1 MAFWLNNPLAAG
13 FATSVVGSLIAMLIS
28 GGFLLLWQ
36 RYRESRREGRVCK
49 RVSKSKMYRTLAI
62 IGVVAALPAYYL
74 GIWLASGVSSEGGG
88 ELLEVGVV
96 LRDCKNCPTMIV
108 VPSGSFS
115 MGSHIGEA
123 GRYNNEGPIH
133 PVTLSEAFG
142 IGVYEVT
149 RGQFRHFVE
158 DSQHDAGQ
166 ACWTYERRVWRERD
180 GRNWR
185 FPGISTNRPTSRSLR
200 KLE

>member
-1 MAFWLNNPLAAG
+1 MAFWLNNPWAVG
-13 FATSVVGSLIAMLIS
+13 VVTSVIGSLIAMLIPW
-28 GGFLLLWQ
+28 GFHFLLQL
-36 RYRESRREGRVCK
+36 YREFRQEGRVCK
-49 RVSKSKMYRTLAI
+49 RASKSKMYWTLAI
-62 IGVVAALPAYYL
+62 IAGVVAIFPTYYL
-74 GIWLASGVSSEGGG
+74 GFWLASNVSSMGDG

-96 LRDCKNCPTMIV
+96 LRDCENCPTMIV

-133 PVTLSEAFG
+133 PVTLSETFG

-166 ACWTYERRVWRERD
+166 ACWTYERRVWRNAKNAIGGSQD
-180 GRNWR
+180 IHK
-185 FPGISTNRPTSRSLR
+185 PTNIP
-200 KLE
+200 